1 MQDQKSKF
9 SSVNLQKHF
18 IVYILP
24 SYLYQSPFLIE
35 QFTSYYRGGLNEMAA
50 NTHECW
56 YALAK
61 WLEEGA
67 HEFFPCRIF
76 AQYSTI
82 DQVEQ
87 RGVREKARADENEQA
102 NMDTEDDDYI
112 NFGKIMRTHATE
124 MLDVIGLQV
133 KSSMDERG
141 VARFYLEDRRNRTTE
156 EITEDEL
163 EKINTIIRR
172 AIAGNKSHSNRRD
185 QRPLSISVQT
195 SPFETPVSVSPTSPS
210 NTTGLPVICHPVA
223 EARKA
228 ATTLDIPQPYAGLGH
243 AMCVGDFNNDGFK
256 DLGEYLFF
264 SCGLMKGE

>member
-228 ATTLDIPQPYAGLGH
+228 ATTLDIPQPY
-243 AMCVGDFNNDGFK
+243 
-256 DLGEYLFF
+256 
-264 SCGLMKGE
+264 